1 MTWSS
6 ASVDGVTD
14 PDLEAGP
21 GLSAEERAQLTE
33 SHGRRFSAGESLFRE
48 GDPARIAFLLLE
60 GRVRLLKRVRAAERS
75 LLVAR
80 AGDVF
85 GESALLD
92 EAPRRATAVA
102 LTAGLAIAM
111 DKPAFLRLLQAHPS
125 IATHVAEQLVR
136 RVRDAEDQVEIV
148 LLRDASSKVIAALLN
163 LSRQATGSPS
173 FALSPV
179 ELSSRAG
186 LDVETVKRAVSRL
199 REQDYLRIVGERVE
213 VPDVDALRRL
223 YNLLGTKDELRGQE
237 S

>member
-1 MTWSS
+1 M
-6 ASVDGVTD
+6 VDA
-14 PDLEAGP
+14 DLEAGP
-21 GLSAEERAQLTE
+21 GLSDEERAQLTE
-33 SHGRRFSAGESLFRE
+33 SHGRRFAAGEALFRE
-48 GDPARIAFLLLE
+48 GDPARTAFLLLE

-80 AGDVF
+80 PGDVF

-92 EAPRRATAVA
+92 EAPRRSTAVA

-111 DKPAFLRLLQAHPS
+111 DKPAFLRLLQGHPA

-136 RVRDAEDQVEIV
+136 RVRDAEDQVEIT
-148 LLRDASSKVIAALLN
+148 LLRDASSKVVAALLN

-186 LDVETVKRAVSRL
+186 LDVETVKRAVARL

-237 S
+237 P

>member
-1 MTWSS
+1 MIDS
-6 ASVDGVTD
+6 
-14 PDLEAGP
+14 DLDAGP
-21 GLSAEERAQLTE
+21 GLSDEERAQLTA
-33 SHGRRFSAGESLFRE
+33 SHGRSFAAGESLFRE

-92 EAPRRATAVA
+92 EAPRRSTAVA

-111 DKPAFLRLLQAHPS
+111 DKATFLRLLRAHPA

-136 RVRDAEDQVEIV
+136 RVRDAEDQVEIT

-163 LSRQATGSPS
+163 LTRQATGSPS

>member
-1 MTWSS
+1 MTRPSP
-6 ASVDGVTD
+6 T
-14 PDLEAGP
+14 P
-21 GLSAEERAQLTE
+21 ERAELTA
-33 SHGRRFSAGESLFRE
+33 SHGRVFAAGESLFRE
-48 GDPARIAFLLLE
+48 GDPSRIAFLLLE

-80 AGDVF
+80 PGDVF

-92 EAPRRATAVA
+92 DAPRRSTAVA

-111 DKPAFLRLLQAHPS
+111 DKATFLRLLRAHPA

-136 RVRDAEDQVEIV
+136 RVRDAEDQVEIT

-163 LSRQATGSPS
+163 LSTQARGGAGAPS

>member
-1 MTWSS
+1 MIDS
-6 ASVDGVTD
+6 
-14 PDLEAGP
+14 DLDAGP
-21 GLSAEERAQLTE
+21 GLSDEERAQLTA
-33 SHGRRFSAGESLFRE
+33 SHGRRFTAGESLFRE

-92 EAPRRATAVA
+92 EAPRRSTAVA

-111 DKPAFLRLLQAHPS
+111 DKATFLRLLRAHPA

-136 RVRDAEDQVEIV
+136 RVRDAEDQVEIT

-163 LSRQATGSPS
+163 LTRQATGSPS